1 MLQSYGLP
9 RDETLGERPDIYR
22 RISPIRAVLYGLET
36 GDNSWVRR
44 GVETIL
50 KTFAG
55 NDGPVAN

>member
-9 RDETLGERPDIYR
+9 RDETFEEQPDIYH
-22 RISPIRAVLYGLET
+22 RISLFHAVLYGLET

-55 NDGPVAN
+55 NDGPVAT